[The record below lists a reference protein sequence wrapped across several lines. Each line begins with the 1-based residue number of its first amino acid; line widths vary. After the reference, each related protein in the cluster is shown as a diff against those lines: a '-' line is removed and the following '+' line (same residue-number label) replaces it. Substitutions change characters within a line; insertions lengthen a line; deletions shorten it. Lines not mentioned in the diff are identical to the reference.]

1 MSTVKDPNSKNNSG
15 FVWGLAVL
23 LVIIAVVIGYIV
35 YQGRGAK
42 TDELKDYPVE
52 PVSMEMSFADNA
64 VTLKAPDA
72 PKDAPEVDL
81 YEDFSCPHCGDLAK
95 ETDGQ
100 MKDAIDAGELIVHV
114 RTLNFLDGSPNGLE
128 SIKSNTGHS
137 SKTAAA
143 MEQVAKSGDAT
154 LYWNLRKYLMENQ
167 SKVANQWE
175 MKDFA
180 DAAQILG
187 ADEATVKAI
196 EEAPVGEG
204 NPLVTSNYEKLEKET
219 GSVSSPR
226 IIKDGK
232 DIPEDDKTSIMEWV
246 DLVTE
251 K

>member
-1 MSTVKDPNSKNNSG
+1 MSTVKDPNSKSNSG

-72 PKDAPEVDL
+72 PKDATEVDL

-196 EEAPVGEG
+196 KEAKVGEG
-204 NPLVTSNYEKLEKET
+204 NPVVTSNYEKLEKET

-246 DLVTE
+246 NIVTE